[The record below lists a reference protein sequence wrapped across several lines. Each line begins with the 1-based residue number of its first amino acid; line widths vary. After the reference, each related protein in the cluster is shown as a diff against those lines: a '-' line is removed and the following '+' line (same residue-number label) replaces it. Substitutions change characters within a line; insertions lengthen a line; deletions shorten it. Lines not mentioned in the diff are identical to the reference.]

1 MSKTGSEVFETRL
14 GWVGLING
22 ETGLQC
28 LHLKPKLED
37 IIPLLDKF
45 DQYNSYI
52 PSRCD
57 QVKNCIFEYIDGQLD
72 SLEHIQLDLRN
83 TSPFVA
89 AAWSACRTI
98 PVGETRTYGW
108 LAAAA
113 GSPLAARAAGQAM
126 ARNRF
131 SLVIP
136 CHRVIGSNGKLTGY
150 GAGGLRVKSKLLEME
165 QLYIQKRSANIIQ
178 SETHPSSG

>member
-1 MSKTGSEVFETRL
+1 MSNSGYEVFETNL

-28 LHLKPKLED
+28 LYLKPRVED
-37 IIPLLDKF
+37 IVPLLDKF
-45 DQYNSYI
+45 EQYNSYS
-52 PSRCD
+52 PLRCD
-57 QVKNCIFEYIDGQLD
+57 EIKNRILQYIDGQLD
-72 SLEHIQLDLRN
+72 SLEQIQLDLRN
-83 TSPFVA
+83 TTPFVA
-89 AAWSACRTI
+89 AAWVACRTI
-98 PVGETRTYGW
+98 PLGETRTYGW

-136 CHRVIGSNGKLTGY
+136 CHRVVGSNGKLTGY
-150 GAGGLRVKSKLLEME
+150 GAGGLRVKARLLEME
-165 QLYIQKRSANIIQ
+165 QLYIQN
-178 SETHPSSG
+178 T

>member
-1 MSKTGSEVFETRL
+1 MSNSGSEVFETNL

-28 LHLKPKLED
+28 LYLKPRIED
-37 IIPLLDKF
+37 IVPLLDRF
-45 DQYNSYI
+45 EQYNSYS
-52 PSRCD
+52 PFRCD
-57 QVKNCIFEYIDGQLD
+57 EIKNRIFQYIDGQLD
-72 SLEHIQLDLRN
+72 SLEQIQLDLRN
-83 TSPFVA
+83 TTPFVA
-89 AAWSACRTI
+89 AAWVACRTI
-98 PVGETRTYGW
+98 PLGETRTYGW

-136 CHRVIGSNGKLTGY
+136 CHRVVGSNGKLTGY
-150 GAGGLRVKSKLLEME
+150 GAGGLRVKSRLLEME
-165 QLYIQKRSANIIQ
+165 QLYIQN
-178 SETHPSSG
+178 T

>member
-1 MSKTGSEVFETRL
+1 MSNSGSEVFETNL
-14 GWVGLING
+14 GWVGLIYG

-28 LHLKPKLED
+28 LYLKPRVED
-37 IIPLLDKF
+37 IVPLLDKF
-45 DQYNSYI
+45 EQYNSYS
-52 PSRCD
+52 PLRCD
-57 QVKNCIFEYIDGQLD
+57 EIKNRIFQYIDGQLD
-72 SLEHIQLDLRN
+72 SLEQIQLDLRN
-83 TSPFVA
+83 TTPFVA
-89 AAWSACRTI
+89 AAWVACRTI
-98 PVGETRTYGW
+98 PLGETRTYGW

-136 CHRVIGSNGKLTGY
+136 CHRVVGSNGKLTGY

-165 QLYIQKRSANIIQ
+165 QLYIKHS
-178 SETHPSSG
+178 